1 MGIANAQNL
10 VDPIPQLPRPYGVL
24 VRLRPGDPFR
34 KILGGD
40 WQKTHW
46 FLTAAERDRVLED
59 MARKHEYSRAGDL
72 PALIFEKVENLAAS
86 RGL

>member
-1 MGIANAQNL
+1 MGIANAHNL
-10 VDPIPQLPRPYGVL
+10 VDPIAQLPRPYGVL
-24 VRLRPGDPFR
+24 VRLRPGDPLR

-46 FLTAAERDRVLED
+46 FLSAAERDRVLEE
-59 MARKHEYSRAGDL
+59 MARKHEYSRTGDR
-72 PALIFEKVENLAAS
+72 PALIFEKVEKLAES

>member
-10 VDPIPQLPRPYGVL
+10 AAAVPQLPRPYGIL
-24 VRLRPGDPFR
+24 VRLRHDDPLR
-34 KILGGD
+34 KILGAD

-46 FLTAAERDRVLED
+46 FLGAAERDLALAD
-59 MARKHEYSRAGDL
+59 MARRHEYSRIGDR
-72 PALIFEKVENLAAS
+72 PALVLEKIEKLAES

>member
-1 MGIANAQNL
+1 MGIANAHNL
-10 VDPIPQLPRPYGVL
+10 VDPIAQLPRPYGVL

-46 FLTAAERDRVLED
+46 FLTAAERDRVLEE
-59 MARKHEYSRAGDL
+59 MARKHEYSRAGDQ
-72 PALIFEKVENLAAS
+72 PALIFEKVEKLAES